1 MANIESIQ
9 NSEIKEPQ
17 TQNSLKVIDAE
28 CIRMSRLVRDMLL
41 LASSD
46 ADKWTIHTQE
56 VNIDTLLIM
65 LYEAYEPICR
75 KKSIHLDLNLDV
87 ESYPQIYTD
96 QERVFQV
103 LSIFLDNAASNS
115 KEKRKFKRGASGE
128 LQQQALPQHPP
139 WPCGQ
144 QLLSDVAPPCR
155 SCSCAGSPWSGGG
168 TRGSPRGGG
177 RSRRAAGSGSCTR

>member
-1 MANIESIQ
+1 MFYEPSSISSLLLQQLPAYATIWLLVFILYSFGNAVLLLHRAFEPTEQVLQSHKDFIAAASHELKSPLAVIMANIESIQ

-46 ADKWTIHTQE
+46 ADKWSIHTQE

-75 KKSIHLDLNLDV
+75 KKSIHLDLNLDA
-87 ESYPQIYTD
+87 ESYPQIHTD

-103 LSIFLDNAASNS
+103 LSIFL
-115 KEKRKFKRGASGE
+115 R
-128 LQQQALPQHPP
+128 
-139 WPCGQ
+139 
-144 QLLSDVAPPCR
+144 
-155 SCSCAGSPWSGGG
+155 
-168 TRGSPRGGG
+168 
-177 RSRRAAGSGSCTR
+177 

>member
-75 KKSIHLDLNLDV
+75 KKSIHLDLNLDA

-103 LSIFLDNAASNS
+103 LSIFLDNAVSYS
-115 KEKRKFKRGASGE
+115 KETAILKS
-128 LQQQALPQHPP
+128 
-139 WPCGQ
+139 
-144 QLLSDVAPPCR
+144 
-155 SCSCAGSPWSGGG
+155 
-168 TRGSPRGGG
+168 
-177 RSRRAAGSGSCTR
+177 